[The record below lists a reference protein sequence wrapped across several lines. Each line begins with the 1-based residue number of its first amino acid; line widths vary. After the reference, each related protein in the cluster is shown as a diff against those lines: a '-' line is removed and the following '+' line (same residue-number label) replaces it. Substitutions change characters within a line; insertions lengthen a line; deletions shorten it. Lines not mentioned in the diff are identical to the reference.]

1 VLDNAHSGVEDILAK
16 DVLAANGLLNDALK
30 QLGQT
35 WELEQEIERL
45 EAEVVRLRQLEDLC
59 RRWFTD
65 DDLSVHAG
73 ALHEEIMAWF
83 ASPDKPP
90 EPDEMERAAREG
102 RIIT

>member
-1 VLDNAHSGVEDILAK
+1 VASPDKTPQRPWHTLFRRKPE
-16 DVLAANGLLNDALK
+16 
-30 QLGQT
+30 
-35 WELEQEIERL
+35 L

-90 EPDEMERAAREG
+90 GHATTHHIHTHDTGKRVRG
-102 RIIT
+102 G